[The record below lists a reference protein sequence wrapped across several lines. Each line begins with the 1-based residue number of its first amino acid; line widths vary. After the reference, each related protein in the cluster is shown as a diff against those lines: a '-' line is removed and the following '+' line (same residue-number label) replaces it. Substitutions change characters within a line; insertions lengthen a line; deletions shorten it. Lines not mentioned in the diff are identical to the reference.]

1 MSVVGAF
8 LVGSLDDRISNQQR
22 FFNRASNG
30 ASITFLSCCALMFL
44 LSLRRRA
51 ASTNTVE
58 TVKY

>member
-1 MSVVGAF
+1 MSVGAF
-8 LVGSLDDRISNQQR
+8 LVGSLDDRISDQR
-22 FFNRASNG
+22 FLNRASNG
-30 ASITFLSCCALMFL
+30 ASITFLSRPLVFL